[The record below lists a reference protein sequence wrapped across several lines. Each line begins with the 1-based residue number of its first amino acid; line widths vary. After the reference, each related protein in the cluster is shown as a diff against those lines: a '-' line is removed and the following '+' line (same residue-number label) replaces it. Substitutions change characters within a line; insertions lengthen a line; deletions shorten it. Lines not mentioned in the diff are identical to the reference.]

1 MDINEIF
8 KNTDTN
14 MSTML
19 SEIIETQCLIKSMLR
34 VIISE
39 LADGNKNKEEEI
51 ISSINKLNEEELLRV
66 VARFSAND

>member
-8 KNTDTN
+8 KKTDTN
-14 MSTML
+14 VSTML

-34 VIISE
+34 VVISE
-39 LADGNKNKEEEI
+39 LAYGNKNKEEEI
-51 ISSINKLNEEELLRV
+51 ISSINKLNVEELLRV

>member
-8 KNTDTN
+8 KKTDTN
-14 MSTML
+14 VSTML

-34 VIISE
+34 VVISE

-51 ISSINKLNEEELLRV
+51 ISSINKLNVEELLRV